1 VRTFSATEA
10 KQRFAAILDAA
21 QREPVRVQRHERDI
35 AVVLSAEDYEHMR
48 SNQMKAAPALQ
59 ERPRVTSREFR
70 AFLDE
75 LAADSPK
82 APHLREVSFDREMIY
97 GDHD

>member
-1 VRTFSATEA
+1 MRTFSATEA
-10 KQRFAAILDAA
+10 KQRFASILDAA

-35 AVVLSAEDYEHMR
+35 AVVLSAEDYERMR
-48 SNQMKAAPALQ
+48 SDQAETPAKVQ

-70 AFLDE
+70 AFLDK

-82 APHLREVSFDREMIY
+82 APHLQDVSFDREMIY